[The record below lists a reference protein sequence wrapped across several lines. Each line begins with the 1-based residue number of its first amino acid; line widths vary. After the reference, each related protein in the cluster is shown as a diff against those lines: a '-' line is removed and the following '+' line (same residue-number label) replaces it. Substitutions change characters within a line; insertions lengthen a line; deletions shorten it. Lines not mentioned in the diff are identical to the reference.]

1 MIILKICQ
9 VIPLNIVKNILK
21 VIKKQQEAKKIK
33 YKNDENYREQQLK
46 KKKERYDNDPE
57 YRAKTIQKA
66 LDRYYKIKQTKV
78 NESIECN

>member
-1 MIILKICQ
+1 MSSYSTKYRKEH
-9 VIPLNIVKNILK
+9 PESY
-21 VIKKQQEAKKIK
+21 KKQQEAKKIK
-33 YKNDENYREQQLK
+33 YENDENYREQQLK